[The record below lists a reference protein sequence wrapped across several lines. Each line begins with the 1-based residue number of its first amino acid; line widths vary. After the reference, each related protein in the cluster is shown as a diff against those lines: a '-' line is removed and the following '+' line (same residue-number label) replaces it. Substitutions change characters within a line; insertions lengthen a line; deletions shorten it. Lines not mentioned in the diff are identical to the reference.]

1 MPLFQRGKRG
11 LTLTDAGKI
20 YIAGARAF
28 LQVKEQAIKQMEQLK
43 SGPDAYSSIRIAFHH
58 TFQDFF
64 KYKIRPNFEEIYP
77 YILFVCCF
85 WRQSCAW

>member
-77 YILFVCCF
+77 YIPLETISV
-85 WRQSCAW
+85 QNKQA